1 MPESATEND
10 PVDDMMDGYDGSE
23 DQVLWEARDMTM
35 GEWKEGQVVYTFDRK
50 HSVCVNFSVQNTV
63 QYSTLYV
70 TLKFFAHTLHA
81 LLCILLYSLVLFY
94 QLCHKSLPWFILPPL
109 LQ

>member
-10 PVDDMMDGYDGSE
+10 PVDDMMDNYDGSE

-50 HSVCVNFSVQNTV
+50 HSVCVNFSLQ
-63 QYSTLYV
+63 
-70 TLKFFAHTLHA
+70 FFASTVHGLC
-81 LLCILLYSLVLFY
+81 CILLYILVHFY
-94 QLCHKSLPWFILPPL
+94 QHYHYSLPFYL
-109 LQ
+109 LYSIR